1 MNTIK
6 HLSRLTRHVSR
17 FTFLPLL
24 FALFAFSA
32 VALFAAAIKEG
43 YITRSATAAT
53 NTAEVFF
60 PQNPIKAI
68 RLVHYDVNG
77 DTNTAVLTL
86 YSGTLPVA
94 ITGIANATNLQCVSN
109 AGVQTNALVMIQRA
123 DDTIFSLT
131 VLMTNQLTNIIITA
145 TNSIPLATND
155 VLWVA
160 TNISTSIIGSNTVR
174 VAGESLFQAQRR
186 APLSLRVATSGVN
199 SNRVN
204 NAVVR
209 YDDN

>member
-1 MNTIK
+1 MQTMK
-6 HLSRLTRHVSR
+6 KLSITSVISVVSVVS
-17 FTFLPLL
+17 LL
-24 FALFAFSA
+24 SA
-32 VALFAAAIKEG
+32 FAAAIKEG

-60 PQNPIKAI
+60 PQNPTKAI

-109 AGVQTNALVMIQRA
+109 SGVQTNALVMIQRA

-145 TNSIPLATND
+145 TNAIPLATND

>member
-1 MNTIK
+1 MNTLK
-6 HLSRLTRHVSR
+6 HTSRTALLMLLALT
-17 FTFLPLL
+17 
-24 FALFAFSA
+24 ALTAIS
-32 VALFAAAIKEG
+32 AAIKEG
-43 YITRSATAAT
+43 YVTRSATAAT

-60 PQNPIKAI
+60 PQNPTKAI

-86 YSGTLPVA
+86 YSGTQPVT
-94 ITGIANATNLQCVSN
+94 ITGIANSTNLQCVSN
-109 AGVQTNALVMIQRA
+109 SGVQTNALVLIQRA

-145 TNSIPLATND
+145 TNAIPLATND

-160 TNISTSIIGSNTVR
+160 TNISTSILGSNTVR

-186 APLSLRVATSGVN
+186 APLSLRVSTSGVN

-204 NAVVR
+204 NAVAH

>member
-1 MNTIK
+1 MK
-6 HLSRLTRHVSR
+6 HPIPLPFIPFLLSI
-17 FTFLPLL
+17 PLVL
-24 FALFAFSA
+24 ST
-32 VALFAAAIKEG
+32 FAAAIKEG
-43 YITRSATAAT
+43 YISRSLTVAT

-60 PQNPIKAI
+60 PQNPTKMI

-77 DTNTAVLTL
+77 DTNTSLLTL
-86 YSGTLPVA
+86 YSGTRPVT
-94 ITGIANATNLQCVSN
+94 ITGIANATNLQCASN
-109 AGVQTNALVMIQRA
+109 AGVITNTSVMIQRA

-131 VLMTNQLTNIIITA
+131 VLMTNQLTNIIIAA

-155 VLWVA
+155 VLWVS

-174 VAGESLFQAQRR
+174 LAGECLFQAQRR
-186 APLSLRVATSGVN
+186 APLSLRVSTSGVN

>member
-1 MNTIK
+1 MKTNK
-6 HLSRLTRHVSR
+6 AKKLLLVSVLSVLCVLFVLT
-17 FTFLPLL
+17 
-24 FALFAFSA
+24 A
-32 VALFAAAIKEG
+32 FAAAIKEG
-43 YITRSATAAT
+43 YISRSATAAT

-60 PQNPIKAI
+60 PQNPTKAI

-77 DTNTAVLTL
+77 DTNTALLTL

-109 AGVQTNALVMIQRA
+109 SGVQTNALVLIQHA

-145 TNSIPLATND
+145 TNAIPLATND

-160 TNISTSIIGSNTVR
+160 TNLSTSIVGSNTVR
-174 VAGESLFQAQRR
+174 VAGECLFQAQRR
-186 APLSLRVATSGVN
+186 APLSLRVSTSGVN

-204 NAVVR
+204 NAIVR